1 MGRQDITVII
11 CREGYGFASDSH
23 SCLRESRYLDLVRRP
38 AFQTLQCEPVHIWIY
53 SNICN
58 QSDSFSE
65 RWWQSALTCSS
76 GEVVFQG
83 PPGPILTFLHPGLR
97 PVHGIEDYVTQ
108 QEAPGLFFW
117 DGGPPQGRG
126 VQRRVVAADVC
137 RSTNGG

>member
-1 MGRQDITVII
+1 MALLRTPTPVCVNPDIWTWYGVPLSRPFSVSLFTSGFTVTSAI
-11 CREGYGFASDSH
+11 R
-23 SCLRESRYLDLVRRP
+23 V
-38 AFQTLQCEPVHIWIY
+38 TV
-53 SNICN
+53 
-58 QSDSFSE
+58 FSE
-65 RWWQSALTCSS
+65 RWWQSALKCSS